1 MLEQIIIAILA
12 VLVVVL
18 LALLLLRRKKTP
30 EAADLDNRIV
40 NDINASFLKNI
51 KGESIPNIAGTVSE
65 ILIKHLNCDR
75 IVFLKRKRA
84 LLELNY
90 FHGINRFNRND
101 FQITLNPT
109 ILKKLNVRH
118 KLSPVSQLTKIIDT
132 ERLKFFESFDF
143 KYFFP
148 VFIRGHLYGLYLIKT
163 DLPGDSALLKM
174 VFSTLVFNLS
184 TAYHLSWQDNKIK
197 MQTQTVASADKA
209 RSDSPDADRPNRN
222 APKEILLAN
231 HEYSKYLKLRN
242 CRQLIPELVKKLHE
256 NGDFDALGLF
266 ARSGQ
271 PERDIISS
279 GRNIEKEAES
289 LIIDNYDNLLK
300 SLGRPAAAESP
311 GNTAGGSTG
320 RIMEKLKKLGLTNLA
335 AINWGHRKKAL
346 IVYRASQAEMK
357 ILSRLKEFESLTGP
371 LVDNITRFEKA
382 EELSFT
388 DGLTGMYNFR
398 YLIKR
403 LSEELPRAKR
413 YQRNLALLLF
423 DVDDLKM
430 VNDRHGHLAG
440 DALIKAC
447 GRSLID
453 SVRSNDVVSRYGG
466 DEFCVIMPDT
476 SREDVIQF
484 MDRMVKK
491 SVAARA
497 RLNWANRHIEYS
509 VSMGGAVYPE
519 DARTVDGLIHA
530 ADLALLRAKQEG
542 RNQARIY
549 VPEMAAGI
557 KNMEN
562 DNR

>member
-1 MLEQIIIAILA
+1 MLEQIVIIILTA
-12 VLVVVL
+12 LVILLLVL
-18 LALLLLRRKKTP
+18 LMLRRRKTP
-30 EAADLDNRIV
+30 AVSDLDNRIV
-40 NDINASFLKNI
+40 NDINDSFLKNI

-75 IVFLKRKRA
+75 IAFLKRKRA

-90 FHGINRFNRND
+90 FHGINRFNRSD

-109 ILKKLNVRH
+109 ILKKLYLRH
-118 KLSPVSQLTKIIDT
+118 RLAPLSQLTKIID
-132 ERLKFFESFDF
+132 EDRVKFFESFGF
-143 KYFFP
+143 KFYFP

-163 DLPGDSALLKM
+163 DLPGDSAILKM

-184 TAYHLSWQDNKIK
+184 TAYHLNWQDNKIK
-197 MQTQTVASADKA
+197 QQTQTVTAADSARPA
-209 RSDSPDADRPNRN
+209 GPDADRPDRN
-222 APKEILLAN
+222 PPKEILLAN
-231 HEYSKYLKLRN
+231 HEYSRYLKLKN

-256 NGDFDALGLF
+256 NGDFNALGLF

-271 PERDIISS
+271 PEREIISS
-279 GRNIEKEAES
+279 ARNIEKETEN

-300 SLGRPAAAESP
+300 SLGRRSISESP
-311 GNTAGGSTG
+311 GNAADEPTR
-320 RIMEKLKKLGLTNLA
+320 RIVDKLKKHGLTDLA
-335 AINWGHRKKAL
+335 TINWGHREKAL
-346 IVYRASQAEMK
+346 VVYRAARAEPEIK
-357 ILSRLKEFESLTGP
+357 NRLKEFESLAGP
-371 LVDNITRFEKA
+371 LIDNIIRFEKA

-413 YQRNLALLLF
+413 YERNLALLLF

-447 GRSLID
+447 GRSLVD
-453 SVRSNDVVSRYGG
+453 SVRSNDIVSRYGG

-476 SREDVIQF
+476 SREDVVQF

-491 SVAARA
+491 SIAARA
-497 RLNWANRHIEYS
+497 RLEWANRRIEYS

-542 RNQARIY
+542 RNRARIY
-549 VPEMAAGI
+549 VPEMAAGT

-562 DNR
+562 DKP